1 MNEQLRREVGFLRH
15 RMLTA
20 KKRALLYQSDNITLS
35 ERIHDLEGDLRAS
48 VASLQSREQ
57 ELKRRAEEYAENLL
71 LLRELSEQRKIDPQS
86 VSKYIM
92 DPQVIIIIATIW
104 IHGIII

>member
-1 MNEQLRREVGFLRH
+1 
-15 RMLTA
+15 
-20 KKRALLYQSDNITLS
+20 
-35 ERIHDLEGDLRAS
+35 LRAS
-48 VASLQSREQ
+48 QSSVQAREE

-92 DPQVIIIIATIW
+92 DPQVD
-104 IHGIII
+104 